1 MLRLNEFL
9 YLSRVRMTGNNNRL
23 FARPI
28 FAALSFGLAA
38 SLAACSSSDTET
50 AGGGPSGTE
59 AGNAI
64 TAQILVAG
72 APAALAKVK
81 LVESE
86 SLDGTDVKSV
96 ETDSNG
102 MVSFNDVDEGFY
114 TLEAKLNDLA
124 LQKEVFVTGDAQDLG
139 KGELEKI
146 VSVTGSVGDKENGTV
161 KVRGMD
167 HSARV
172 IDGEFTLDSLPA
184 GPLSLVFIPN
194 SEKADTRSTYMK
206 VVAGENTTAS
216 TFADESRA
224 LLLDDFQD
232 SNYQNRFMPAHTYD
246 GGWWYFNYSEKN
258 VTPSFVTDDGQHT
271 FELANEGDGN
281 IVAHVAAEFGE
292 SYEDPSGQNH
302 WPWATIGVELGKSDK
317 ALCNDISS
325 VDSVGFRIKGKGA
338 MVFIV
343 VDETQKIEDQIIAQY
358 EFNLHEDWEQIVV
371 PLKEILDDR
380 FSYNCVNQLGWNFK
394 NTSEDNIVEVWLD
407 DVELIGGKRLSIWKK

>member
-86 SLDGTDVKSV
+86 SLDGSDVTSF

-102 MVSFNDVDEGFY
+102 IVSFNDVKEGFY

-124 LQKEVFVTGDAQDLG
+124 MQREVFVTGTTQDLG

-146 VSVTGSVGDKENGTV
+146 VSVKGTVGVKDDGTV

-167 HSARV
+167 HSAKV
-172 IDGEFTLDSLPA
+172 VDGEFTLDSLPA

-258 VTPSFVTDDGQHT
+258 ITPHAVTEDAMHNFLLEQDS
-271 FELANEGDGN
+271 AGN
-281 IVAHVAAEFGE
+281 IFGHVAVEFGE

-325 VDSVGFRIKGKGA
+325 VDSVAFRVKGQGA
-338 MVFIV
+338 LVFIA
-343 VDETQKIEDQIIAQY
+343 VDETQKADDQIIAQY
-358 EFNLHEDWEQIVV
+358 EFNLHEDWERIVI
-371 PLKEILDDR
+371 PLKEILDNR

-394 NTSEDNIVEVWLD
+394 NNSEDNIVEVWID